1 MSTTPNPLQSHIDI
15 ATTGIEQRVLADPGT
30 SFWLKQALEA
40 SRGRDPLDA
49 LNDASALH
57 AVLAERWLGMEKD
70 HAREVVADV
79 HA

>member
-15 ATTGIEQRVLADPGT
+15 ATTGIEQRVLTDPAT

-40 SRGRDPLDA
+40 SRVRDPLDA

-57 AVLAERWLGMEKD
+57 AVLAERWLVMEQ
-70 HAREVVADV
+70 AGNREVANVQP
-79 HA
+79 

>member
-15 ATTGIEQRVLADPGT
+15 ATTGIEQRVLTDPAT

-40 SRGRDPLDA
+40 SRVRDPLDA

-57 AVLAERWLGMEKD
+57 AVLAERWLGMEQ
-70 HAREVVADV
+70 AGNREVANVQP
-79 HA
+79 